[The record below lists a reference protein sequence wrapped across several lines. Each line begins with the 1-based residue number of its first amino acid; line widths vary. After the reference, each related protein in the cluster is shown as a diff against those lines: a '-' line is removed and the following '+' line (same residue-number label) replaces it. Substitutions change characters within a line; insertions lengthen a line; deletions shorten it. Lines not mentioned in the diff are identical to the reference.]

1 MRRVVPTLVAL
12 LLLAACGDSG
22 SGTTTTSGGP
32 FPADAFAYGAS
43 SDLAVGTDRLLVAVS
58 DPAGT
63 RLPRPD
69 IPVTISVALE
79 GHESEQQT
87 VEAGFIWAIPDVSGL
102 YRATFE
108 FDVPGTWV
116 VSVQPASGPA
126 LPDFSITVQASPMT
140 IAVGEPAP
148 QSQTFTIHD
157 HAIDEITS
165 DDNPDP
171 SLYQM
176 TIAEAVTSGRPSVI
190 TFATPRFCQTAICG
204 PTLERVLEIKA
215 DFPEVNFIHVEVF
228 TNLDDPEN
236 IEIVPAV
243 TEWGLPTEPWVFV
256 VDAAGIVVA
265 RFEGVVDSAEIAA
278 ALAS

>member
-1 MRRVVPTLVAL
+1 MRRLVIAL

-22 SGTTTTSGGP
+22 SATTTTSSIGP
-32 FPADAFAYGAS
+32 FPADAFAYPAS

-69 IPVTISVALE
+69 IPVTITVSLQ
-79 GHESEQQT
+79 GGGEQQT
-87 VEAGFIWAIPDVSGL
+87 VAAGFIWAIPDVSGL
-102 YRATFE
+102 YRAS
-108 FDVPGTWV
+108 FDFDEPGVWLVT
-116 VSVQPASGPA
+116 VQPASGPA
-126 LPDFSITVQASPMT
+126 LPDFPISVQESPMT
-140 IAVGEPAP
+140 VAVGEPAP
-148 QSQTFTIHD
+148 QSETFTIHD
-157 HAIDEITS
+157 HAIAEITS
-165 DDNPDP
+165 DDDPDP

-190 TFATPRFCQTAICG
+190 AFATPRFCQTAICG
-204 PTLERVLEIKA
+204 PTLERIIEIKA
-215 DFPEVNFIHVEVF
+215 DFPDVNFIHVEVF

-265 RFEGVVDSAEIAA
+265 RFEGVVDPAEIAA
-278 ALAS
+278 ALAA

>member
-1 MRRVVPTLVAL
+1 MRRLAIAL

-22 SGTTTTSGGP
+22 SGGTTTATGP
-32 FPADAFAYGAS
+32 FPTDAFAYSAS

-69 IPVTISVALE
+69 IPVTISAALQGRDGQQSVA
-79 GHESEQQT
+79 
-87 VEAGFIWAIPDVSGL
+87 AGFIWAIPDVSGL
-102 YRATFE
+102 YRATFD
-108 FDVPGTWV
+108 FDEPGTWV

-126 LPDFSITVQASPMT
+126 LPDFSITVQESPLT
-140 IAVGEPAP
+140 VAVGEPAP
-148 QSQTFTIHD
+148 QSETFTIHD
-157 HAIDEITS
+157 HAIEEITS
-165 DDNPDP
+165 DDDPDP

-190 TFATPRFCQTAICG
+190 AFATPRFCQTAICG
-204 PTLERVLEIKA
+204 PTLERIIEIKA
-215 DFPEVNFIHVEVF
+215 DFPDVNFIHVEVF

-265 RFEGVVDSAEIAA
+265 RFEGVVDPAEIAA